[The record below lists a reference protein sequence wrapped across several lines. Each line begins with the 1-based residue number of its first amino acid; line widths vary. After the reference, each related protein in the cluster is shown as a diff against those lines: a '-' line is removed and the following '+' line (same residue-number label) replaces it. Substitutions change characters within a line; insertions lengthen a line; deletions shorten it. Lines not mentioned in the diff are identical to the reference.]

1 MPLRL
6 LVIFAT
12 AFKTATAMRVGDARV
27 LKTENSLRTF
37 WRSAVLILWAAVM
50 MVMVA
55 RTGGLFREPPA
66 TPRPLPAEASERW
79 HGIYGEGKKIGYSH
93 RVRTPTA
100 DGFTVDADTRMHL
113 SMMGVPQLVRTVLH
127 ADTDRALQLRRFTF
141 RLRSGTI
148 DFTVSG
154 TVHDATLEV
163 TSSSLGPQSLRLPMT
178 TPVALSDTLED
189 FIGQERLET
198 GRILHYTLFDPVSSA
213 PAPVTL
219 TVGPLER
226 IVLSG
231 GARSAYR
238 VDEDYQGTR
247 VRLWVEPNGEVIK
260 EEGPLGL
267 TIVRERSGAEATSG
281 IAGGAGIDLGA
292 AAAIPVSRAIPS
304 PRATRRLRLR
314 IAQAPESSTFSFPP
328 RQRLDGTTLRIEQ
341 DDLAAIRSFV
351 LPAEL
356 GRFAAELR
364 ATPFLQSDDP
374 RVRET
379 SRTILDGEHD
389 AERAARKLLSWVHA
403 NLAKVPTI
411 SVPNARQVLEERRGD
426 CNEHAVL
433 YAALARA
440 AGLPARMLAGI
451 VYMPGDGVG
460 PGGFYYHAW
469 NEVWLGQWIAVD
481 PTFEQFPADATHV
494 VLVEGDP
501 DKDVALI
508 GLVGQLRLEVEEAG

>member
-1 MPLRL
+1 
-6 LVIFAT
+6 
-12 AFKTATAMRVGDARV
+12 
-27 LKTENSLRTF
+27 
-37 WRSAVLILWAAVM
+37 LIVWAAVM
-50 MVMVA
+50 IAMAA
-55 RTGGLFREPPA
+55 RTSGLLRESPGPA
-66 TPRPLPAEASERW
+66 RPLPPEASERW

-100 DGFTVDADTRMHL
+100 DGFTVDADTQIHL
-113 SMMGVPQLVRTVLH
+113 SMMNTAQLVRTRVE

-148 DFTVSG
+148 DFAVSG
-154 TVHDATLEV
+154 TVHDGMLEL
-163 TSSSLGPQSLRLPMT
+163 TSSTLGAQAIRLPMT
-178 TPVALSDTLED
+178 TPIALSETLED

-198 GRILHYTLFDPVSSA
+198 GRTFHYALFDPVSSA

-219 TVGPLER
+219 TVGALER
-226 IVLSG
+226 VVLPG

-238 VDEDYQGTR
+238 VDEVYQGSR
-247 VRLWVEPNGEVIK
+247 VRLWVDPNGEVIK

-267 TIVRERSGAEATSG
+267 TIVRERDGAEAKSG
-281 IAGGAGIDLGA
+281 IDGGPGIDLGA
-292 AAAIPVSRAIPS
+292 AAAIPVTRAIPS
-304 PRATRRLRLR
+304 PRATRRLRLH
-314 IAQAPESSTFSFPP
+314 IAQAPSTSSFSFPP
-328 RQRLDGTTLRIEQ
+328 RQRVDGATLRIER
-341 DDLAAIRSFV
+341 DDLAVIRSFL
-351 LPAEL
+351 LPAQAD
-356 GRFAAELR
+356 RFAAELR

-374 RVRET
+374 KLRET
-379 SRTILDGEHD
+379 SRTILGTERD
-389 AERAARKLLSWVHA
+389 AERAARKLLEWVHD

-411 SVPNARQVLEERRGD
+411 SVPNALQVLEERRGD

-440 AGLPARMLAGI
+440 AGLPARMVAGI
-451 VYMPGDGVG
+451 VYMPADGVM

-469 NEVWLGQWIAVD
+469 DEVWLGQWIAVD

>member
-1 MPLRL
+1 
-6 LVIFAT
+6 
-12 AFKTATAMRVGDARV
+12 
-27 LKTENSLRTF
+27 
-37 WRSAVLILWAAVM
+37 LIVWAAVM
-50 MVMVA
+50 ITLAA
-55 RTGGLFREPPA
+55 RTGGLFRQPPA
-66 TPRPLPAEASERW
+66 PARPLSPEANERW
-79 HGIYGEGKKIGYSH
+79 HGIYGDGKKIGYSH

-100 DGFTVDADTRMHL
+100 DGFTVGADTQMHL
-113 SMMGVPQLVRTVLH
+113 SMMGAAQLVRTRLE

-154 TVHDATLEV
+154 TVRDGTLEV
-163 TSSSLGPQSLRLPMT
+163 TSSSLGPQTIRLPMT
-178 TPVALSDTLED
+178 TPIALSETLED

-198 GRILHYTLFDPVSSA
+198 GRSFHYVLFDPVSSA

-226 IVLSG
+226 VVLPG

-238 VDEDYQGTR
+238 VDEEYQGSH
-247 VRLWVEPNGEVIK
+247 VRLWVDPAGEVIK

-267 TIVRERSGAEATSG
+267 TIVRERDGAEATSG
-281 IAGGAGIDLGA
+281 ISGGPGIDLGA
-292 AAAIPVSRAIPS
+292 AAAIPVSHAIPS
-304 PRATRRLRLR
+304 PRATRRLRLH
-314 IAQAPESSTFSFPP
+314 IVQAPSPSAFSFPP
-328 RQRLDGTTLRIEQ
+328 RQRLDGATLRIEQ
-341 DDLAAIRSFV
+341 DDLAAIRSFA
-351 LPAEL
+351 LPAQAA
-356 GRFAAELR
+356 RFAAELR

-374 RVRET
+374 RIRET
-379 SRTILDGEHD
+379 SRTVLGGERD
-389 AERAARKLLSWVHA
+389 AERAARKLLDWVHD

-411 SVPNARQVLEERRGD
+411 SVPNALQVLDERKGD

-451 VYMPGDGVG
+451 VYMPADGDV

-501 DKDVALI
+501 NKDVALI
-508 GLVGQLRLEVEEAG
+508 GVVGQLRLEVEEAG